1 VENKKTFFDALLKTR
16 YGKNI
21 KKKLTKKAK
30 KLPLSLKALALG
42 SNLVSGKA
50 PIKVE
55 KKVGKTGRVS
65 LEANPKKKSFGL
77 WYKKSF

>member
-1 VENKKTFFDALLKTR
+1 VENRETFFDALLKTR

-42 SNLVSGKA
+42 SNLASGKSM
-50 PIKVE
+50 KVE
-55 KKVGKTGRVS
+55 KKVGKTGKFS
-65 LEANPKKKSFGL
+65 LEANPKKKSFGV
-77 WYKKSF
+77 YFKKSF

>member
-1 VENKKTFFDALLKTR
+1 MENKKTFYDALLKTK

-21 KKKLTKKAK
+21 KKKLKKKSK

-42 SNLVSGKA
+42 SSLASGKSM
-50 PIKVE
+50 KVE

-65 LEANPKKKSFGL
+65 LEANPKKKSFGVFF
-77 WYKKSF
+77 KKSF